1 MNNIGPVP
9 PAMLNISDA
18 GRLEKYGLLPLFK
31 RRLKKIVVVD
41 GSLILNDKAYA
52 KSILKSMKLAREI
65 LRCGF
70 VGYDGRDVME
80 EIKKKFVDP
89 PAGQQ
94 PRSYRFKVKYY
105 QHQDGSVDDVQ
116 VGSGEVLLLTPRH
129 PQKGVAF
136 PPNLDPTW
144 KQYEKDTG
152 EKLEKNLWGPGPV
165 LEEDEVDRLTFCC
178 CSCCHSNS
186 KIARWLSAKMC
197 LRFPGNTTANQFFT
211 PDMFSAYHREG
222 YRACVEAG
230 ADKFLGEFAAIN
242 MNSQ

>member
-18 GRLEKYGLLPLFK
+18 GRLEKYGLLPLLK
-31 RRLKKIVVVD
+31 RRLKKIVVID
-41 GSLILNDKAYA
+41 GSLILDDKGYA

-70 VGYDGRDVME
+70 VGYDGRDVLE

-89 PAGQQ
+89 PAGEQ
-94 PRSYRFKVKYY
+94 PRSYRFMVKYY
-105 QHQDGSVDDVQ
+105 QQREGSVDDIQ
-116 VGSGEVLLLTPRH
+116 VGSGEILLLTPRH
-129 PQKGVAF
+129 PEKGVPF
-136 PPNLDPTW
+136 PANLDPTW
-144 KQYEKDTG
+144 ARYHTDTG
-152 EKLEKNLWGPGPV
+152 EELDPGLWGQGPV
-165 LEEDEVDRLTFCC
+165 LEAEEVDRLTFCC

-186 KIARWLSAKMC
+186 SVARWLSAKMC

-211 PDMFSAYHREG
+211 PDMFSIYHREG

-230 ADKFLGEFAAIN
+230 ADDFL
-242 MNSQ
+242 